1 MMLNGRGGQG
11 EKVEEVV
18 FLAESLLIGACWGM
32 GWVGGGGLGGGNEK
46 QAPHITFPGV
56 RLYCGFYSQGSK
68 QSGESN
74 LVRLA
79 FLSQRKDRTL
89 AQQEM
94 EAGTLG
100 NAEGETCLG
109 LALESGKG

>member
-1 MMLNGRGGQG
+1 METVG
-11 EKVEEVV
+11 V
-18 FLAESLLIGACWGM
+18 FGAGLGARVM
-32 GWVGGGGLGGGNEK
+32 GGLGIWGGKGE
-46 QAPHITFPGV
+46 AGTYTTFPGV
-56 RLYCGFYSQGSK
+56 RLYCGFYSQRSK

-94 EAGTLG
+94 EAGRDT
-100 NAEGETCLG
+100 GECGRRNMFGFG
-109 LALESGKG
+109 LREWERLR

>member
-1 MMLNGRGGQG
+1 MGDLGQG
-11 EKVEEVV
+11 W
-18 FLAESLLIGACWGM
+18 GARLREGWGF
-32 GWVGGGGLGGGNEK
+32 GGGKEK
-46 QAPHITFPGV
+46 QAPHTTFPGV
-56 RLYCGFYSQGSK
+56 RLYCGFYSQRSK

-94 EAGTLG
+94 EAGRDT
-100 NAEGETCLG
+100 GECGRRNMFGFG
-109 LALESGKG
+109 LREWERLR